1 VSNAHVI
8 KSRGAKLIGISDK
21 GKDDDK
27 LYDHFIKIPS
37 VSEQLL
43 PLIEIIPLQMLAYYL
58 ALSNNIDP
66 DYPRNLAKSVT
77 VN

>member
-1 VSNAHVI
+1 M
-8 KSRGAKLIGISDK
+8 LIGISDK
-21 GKDDDK
+21 SKDDDK
-27 LYDHFIKIPS
+27 LYDHFISIPS
-37 VSEQLL
+37 VHEQLL
-43 PLIEIIPLQMLAYYL
+43 PLIEIIPLQILAYYL